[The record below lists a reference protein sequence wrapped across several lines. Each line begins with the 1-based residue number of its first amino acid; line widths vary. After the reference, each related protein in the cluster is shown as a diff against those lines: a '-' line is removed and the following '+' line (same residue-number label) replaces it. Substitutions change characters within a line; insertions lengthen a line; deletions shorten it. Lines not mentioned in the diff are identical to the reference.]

1 MKPSEKL
8 PEEDEQEEEP
18 EPSGQ
23 WTCNLA
29 SFCPCLA
36 HFMVV
41 VPATD
46 FLFPF
51 SLFHLSSSFFPLP
64 SSPFHFSSFLHFES
78 LTSRHS
84 FFFCSSSSHPRHHH
98 DHQLLHGFFGLSG
111 QRWAYYTFNRAHLLC
126 GACSLLATFPDFQP
140 FDAFDYFVME
150 EKRKAGEQG

>member
-36 HFMVV
+36 RFMVV
-41 VPATD
+41 VPATG
-46 FLFPF
+46 FLFINCGVFHPSSPF
-51 SLFHLSSSFFPLP
+51 PTPLFLPPSSLISFLSLPLFHLSSSFFPLP

-111 QRWAYYTFNRAHLLC
+111 QRWAYYTLKQSSPFMW
-126 GACSLLATFPDFQP
+126 SL
-140 FDAFDYFVME
+140 
-150 EKRKAGEQG
+150 